1 MWPIDRVPPQLR
13 ANPEFQSALV
23 RMGFWGFS
31 ICYIGIGAVIGAYD
45 VPVDHYV
52 ELFAAY
58 LVLNT
63 AILISVLLRA
73 EWNARRYLSQIIDI
87 VAVSLAIYLTGDPFS
102 SFYLI
107 YIWIFISA
115 GTRYGRAHLG
125 VAAAS
130 AVLSY
135 SAVIMVLGVDTK
147 QRLDLMFHLLVLVL
161 LPLYQDSLLRKLR
174 RARQAA
180 EQANKAKS
188 NFLANMT
195 HELRTP
201 LTGVLGMA
209 RLLRDSR
216 LDAEQKEYVDG
227 ITSSANML
235 HALIGDILDLSKI
248 DARKLQLEATVFDL
262 RGPIKEVCDL
272 LQGQA
277 LTKGLEMICD
287 IGPSVPYRVRGDELR
302 LRQILFNLV
311 GNAVKFTEHGE
322 VMVRARIGDPVDAL
336 PERHVVIEV
345 TDTGIGIPADKL
357 SLIFESFSQADAS
370 TTRRYGGT
378 GLGTTIARDLT
389 QLMGGRIEVVS
400 EPGKGSRFT
409 VRLPLID
416 REGLPLPSTPDP
428 ALQGRRVLIYER
440 DPAMRELIA
449 ETCRDLGMV
458 GFDEY
463 DIGRLAEMVQAAD
476 GVDLLIVADTPD
488 RLDLARVVETLRR
501 VLDAQVPALL
511 LIYAP
516 RRCDLAELGAECLTK
531 PFLRHELAAAIHRAI
546 ESERPARPAALP
558 SRDAARRPAGS
569 STPACA
575 APTPSSPPP
584 APADGSAG
592 VRILVAED
600 NDIAAKV
607 ITTLLAKQGAEVSLT
622 TDGQQ
627 ALELALSDDHHFDL
641 AFIDL
646 RMPGLDGIGFTEALR
661 DAEGDGQRLP
671 VVALTANAA
680 EDVKKRCLDAGM
692 DAFLTKPVE
701 PTSLAE
707 MVRRYS
713 RDASPS

>member
-1 MWPIDRVPPQLR
+1 MWPIDRVPPRLR

-31 ICYIGIGAVIGAYD
+31 VCYIGIGALIGAYD
-45 VPVDHYV
+45 VPVDHYFK
-52 ELFAAY
+52 LFAGY

-63 AILISVLLRA
+63 AILVSVLLRA
-73 EWNARRYLSQIIDI
+73 EWNARRYLAQIIDI
-87 VAVSLAIYLTGDPFS
+87 VAVSLAVYLTGDAVSP
-102 SFYLI
+102 FYLV

-135 SAVIMVLGVDTK
+135 SAVVMVLGIDPG
-147 QRLDLMFHLLVLVL
+147 QRLDVMFHLLVLVL

-180 EQANKAKS
+180 EQANQAKGD
-188 NFLANMT
+188 FLANMT

-209 RLLRDSR
+209 RLLSDTR
-216 LDAEQKEYVDG
+216 LDMEQREYVDG

-235 HALIGDILDLSKI
+235 QALIGDILDLSKI
-248 DARKLQLEATVFDL
+248 DARKLQLEASAFDL
-262 RGPIKEVCDL
+262 RKPIKEVCDL

-287 IGPSVPYRVRGDELR
+287 IGPNVPYRVRGDELR

-322 VMVRARIGDPVDAL
+322 VMVRARIGEPIETL

-389 QLMGGRIEVVS
+389 QLMGGSIEVIS

-416 REGLPLPSTPDP
+416 REGLPLPPTPDP

-440 DPAMRELIA
+440 DPAMRALIA

-488 RLDLARVVETLRR
+488 RLDLARVVETFRR

-516 RRCDLAELGAECLTK
+516 RRCDLAEVEAGCLTK

-546 ESERPARPAALP
+546 ESGPPAEPRALP
-558 SRDAARRPAGS
+558 SGDTEQRPS
-569 STPACA
+569 DTSTPAHA
-575 APTPSSPPP
+575 APPRSSPSP
-584 APADGSAG
+584 APAGPAAG

-607 ITTLLAKQGAEVSLT
+607 ITTLLAKQGADVSLAAN
-622 TDGQQ
+622 GHQ
-627 ALELALSDDHHFDL
+627 ALELALSGEHRFDL

-661 DAEGDGQRLP
+661 KAEGDDQHLP

-680 EDVKKRCLDAGM
+680 EDVKNTCLDAGM
-692 DAFLTKPVE
+692 DDFLTKPVD
-701 PTSLAE
+701 PMLLAE
-707 MVRRYS
+707 MVRRHFRQS
-713 RDASPS
+713 ESS